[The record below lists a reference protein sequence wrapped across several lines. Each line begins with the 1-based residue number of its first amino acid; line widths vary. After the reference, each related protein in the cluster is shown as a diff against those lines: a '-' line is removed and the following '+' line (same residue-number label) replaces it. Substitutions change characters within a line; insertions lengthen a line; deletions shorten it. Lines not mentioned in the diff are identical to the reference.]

1 MEDTNTAFL
10 ESLYNSYA
18 NRITDWAYRHLG
30 DYEQAK
36 DIAQDTFLIAL
47 IKIDDLLASDNPKR
61 WLYKT
66 AKNLIGH
73 AIRNRNIAL
82 RKLSKTQPD
91 VLVSELQFGLS
102 ELFPS
107 SFLPQERKLITLYY
121 NERRSIKEISDIL
134 GISQSACKMRLLRL
148 RNELKCILTSQ

>member
-1 MEDTNTAFL
+1 MD
-10 ESLYNSYA
+10 
-18 NRITDWAYRHLG
+18 
-30 DYEQAK
+30 
-36 DIAQDTFLIAL
+36 
-47 IKIDDLLASDNPKR
+47 
-61 WLYKT
+61 
-66 AKNLIGH
+66 H

-91 VLVSELQFGLS
+91 ALVSELQFGLS

>member
-66 AKNLIGH
+66 AKI
-73 AIRNRNIAL
+73 
-82 RKLSKTQPD
+82 
-91 VLVSELQFGLS
+91 
-102 ELFPS
+102 
-107 SFLPQERKLITLYY
+107 
-121 NERRSIKEISDIL
+121 
-134 GISQSACKMRLLRL
+134 
-148 RNELKCILTSQ
+148 